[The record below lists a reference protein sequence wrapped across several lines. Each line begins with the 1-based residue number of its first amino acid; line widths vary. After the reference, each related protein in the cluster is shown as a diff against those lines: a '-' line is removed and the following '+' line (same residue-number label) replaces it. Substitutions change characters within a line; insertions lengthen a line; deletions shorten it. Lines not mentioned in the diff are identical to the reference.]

1 MKLNPDLVRHRCQEI
16 AESVSRLEKIAE
28 MSQDAFLAD
37 QDIRDIASYRL
48 LIAIE
53 AALSIC
59 YHISSKQ
66 LKKVPENYADCFQLL
81 GDAGLIPLDLSA
93 NLQQMARFRNL
104 LVHVYWEVEEGV
116 VYDII
121 RSHLRDLRQYCQ
133 AVVNLL

>member
-59 YHISSKQ
+59 YHIASKQ